1 MRRAMPDRLA
11 TRIVYA
17 VLDALSAHGCLLP
30 GDTAQEACAFN
41 NATDEAIEEVEKLL
55 RED

>member
-1 MRRAMPDRLA
+1 MPDRLA